1 MSEEVSYLERRGSNT
16 GPAPAGTRHA
26 CRRGRHGHSAQARV
40 GLQELFD
47 LVGAG
52 GGGQT
57 RVVREAT
64 RRDGR
69 RCAAIAETQ
78 LLHLTVVSNEEEDEN
93 GEDIG
98 IGYI

>member
-78 LLHLTVVSNEEEDEN
+78 LLHLTVVSDEEDDED
-93 GEDIG
+93 EDIG